1 MEFSKVFK
9 VNKSVS
15 EKEFLREVL
24 EGLSRDPATPADI
37 MTANFGEVKEFT
49 EEFCQVGVEVDVH
62 YSGSVGYDRQEQ
74 YTTQDFKHLHAG
86 DRYTVDGVIKY
97 AEIDADYK
105 CDVQKTR
112 TVTDWQPHS
121 GNDHFTIVATE
132 VNGSNGDRE
141 FSRLFSA
148 LLKKIAKD
156 EDSGDEVE
164 NASSA
169 MDPDAYNRAIAYAE
183 NAAQREVKWPG
194 DHQKDESYSFKTEIP
209 DGKGYAYVC
218 PCYIVEY
225 EYKGK
230 QYIAKGFAFGE
241 PNEIHEAPA
250 GVVEVASEDSLR
262 RECTLEI
269 QEAQKKPM
277 LFGKIGVAAFV
288 LGIFIT
294 IIGFANVA
302 AVGVVGLII
311 LIGGLA
317 GSGIC
322 YLKLKSIEKQTT
334 KKYDGLIVALRD
346 QKAAALEKKL
356 EEMGLESTKSAI

>member
-37 MTANFGEVKEFT
+37 MTATFGEVKELSK
-49 EEFCQVGVEVDVH
+49 EFCQVGVEVDVH

-74 YTTQDFKHLHAG
+74 YITQDFKHLHAG
-86 DRYTVDGVIKY
+86 DIYTVEVVIKY
-97 AEIDADYK
+97 AEVDAQYK

-112 TVTDWQPHS
+112 TVTDWRPHS

-132 VNGSNGDRE
+132 VNGSTGDQK
-141 FSRLFSA
+141 FSRLFGA
-148 LLKKIAKD
+148 LLKEIASD
-156 EDSGDEVE
+156 EDSGDEIE
-164 NASSA
+164 GASST
-169 MDPDAYNRAIAYAE
+169 MDPDAYNRAIAS
-183 NAAQREVKWPG
+183 AQNTAQKEVKWPG
-194 DHQKDESYSFKTEIP
+194 DHQKDESYSFESEIP
-209 DGKGYAYVC
+209 DGKGYVYICPYYV
-218 PCYIVEY
+218 VEY
-225 EYKGK
+225 EYRGK
-230 QYIAKGFAFGE
+230 KFIAKGFAFGE

-250 GVVEVASEDSLR
+250 GAVEVASEDSLR
-262 RECTLEI
+262 RECTQKI

-302 AVGVVGLII
+302 AVGVVGLIV

-322 YLKLKSIEKQTT
+322 FLKLKSIEKQTT
-334 KKYDGLIVALRD
+334 KKYDGLIAALRD
-346 QKAAALEKKL
+346 QKAVALEKKL
-356 EEMGLESTKSAI
+356 EEMGLNSTKSAN